1 MMNRLLKRLFS
12 ADAFGLLLI
21 VMALQTLTYGIS
33 SSVRGTDTPR
43 LFIVCLV
50 AALLAYGMSRSGFS
64 GTEASVVAGV
74 VGVLGIWIVT
84 ARLAIPLLDLFR
96 SILGLFPQ
104 IIPAIQDKIP
114 LDIRHVMESW
124 RVILQASLALAARWQ
139 SWWTTTSR
147 RWSESGR
154 RWTRY

>member
-1 MMNRLLKRLFS
+1 MGMANLRDWKSGARTNPGCRLAEAGMMNRLLKRLFS

-84 ARLAIPLLDLFR
+84 ARL
-96 SILGLFPQ
+96 
-104 IIPAIQDKIP
+104 
-114 LDIRHVMESW
+114 
-124 RVILQASLALAARWQ
+124 
-139 SWWTTTSR
+139 
-147 RWSESGR
+147 
-154 RWTRY
+154 